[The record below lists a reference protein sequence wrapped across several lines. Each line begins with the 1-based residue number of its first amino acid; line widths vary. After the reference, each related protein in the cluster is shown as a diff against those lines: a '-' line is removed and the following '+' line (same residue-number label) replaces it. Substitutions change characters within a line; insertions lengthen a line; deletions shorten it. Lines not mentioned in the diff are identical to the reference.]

1 MSKAGDLDLNTL
13 LEAIDR
19 LGSLFAIYD
28 KDFNLVFAN
37 RATHAAWPDMYAAL
51 EDGASQE
58 EAIRIEILRQF
69 PDRPKEEIDQF
80 TAYAVEHVRTGARG
94 ESRAQNGRIYRT
106 WHEAMGDKWIVA
118 LGLDL
123 TDLKKQENELSH
135 LAKENSRLANVDELT
150 GLANRRHFVREID
163 RLLQD
168 GMAEGSAFCLGMMDL
183 DGFKIVN
190 DVHGHLTGDALL
202 QQVSDRLR
210 TALGEHCFIA
220 RLGGDEF
227 ALLIP
232 KALSRL
238 EIAKFASQLRRVI
251 ERPYDV
257 DEERIHVGAS
267 MGFVTFPDAGSTRA
281 QLMSRAD
288 FALYH
293 SKQNDKGGA
302 TIFSEE
308 YEEHIQRNG
317 SLELGLRES
326 DLEQEF
332 YLMFQPIFDAKTGAP
347 TVVEALARWESPT
360 FGSISP
366 LQFIPI
372 AERSG
377 KIMDIAEILF
387 RKALETAST
396 WPDHVSL
403 SFNLSP
409 PEVTSIDHARRL
421 MSLIEASPFP
431 AERVIFELT
440 ETAMIGQSSQVV
452 SVLRELKQFGV
463 RIALDDFGTG
473 FSSLNYL
480 SRMPLDMVK
489 IDRSFLE
496 GIETNHASSSVL
508 KSICDLSAN
517 LGLINVIEGVETE
530 LQDARVK
537 RAGINLIQGYLYAR
551 PVSASDIE
559 AHLKPMNA
567 AANDASDQSLA
578 RKSARLAKA

>member
-1 MSKAGDLDLNTL
+1 MSKPGDLDLQTL

-28 KDFNLVFAN
+28 KEFKLVFAN
-37 RATHAAWPDMYAAL
+37 KATHEAWPDMYAAL
-51 EDGASQE
+51 EAGCSQA
-58 EAIRIEILRQF
+58 EAIKLEITRQF
-69 PDRPKEEIDQF
+69 PDRTEAEIDQY
-80 TAYAVEHVRTGARG
+80 TAYALDKVRIGERG

-106 WHEAMGDKWIVA
+106 WHEAMGDDWIVA

-123 TDLKKQENELSH
+123 TDLKKQETELSH

-163 RLLQD
+163 RLLE
-168 GMAEGSAFCLGMMDL
+168 EGKAGAKGFSLGMMDL

-190 DVHGHLTGDALL
+190 DVYGHLMGDALL
-202 QQVSDRLR
+202 RQVSDRLT
-210 TALGEHCFIA
+210 TALGTHCFTA

-227 ALLIP
+227 AILIP
-232 KALSRL
+232 KELSQL

-251 ERPYDV
+251 EQPYFV
-257 DEERIHVGAS
+257 EEERIHVGAS
-267 MGFVTFPDAGSTRA
+267 MGFVSFPDAGSTRS

-308 YEEHIQRNG
+308 YEEHIQRTG

-332 YLMFQPIFDAKTGAP
+332 YLMFQPIIDAKTGQA
-347 TVVEALARWESPT
+347 TIIEALARWESPI
-360 FGSISP
+360 FGAISP
-366 LQFIPI
+366 AQFIPI

-377 KIMDIAEILF
+377 KILEIAQVLF
-387 RKALETAST
+387 RKALETATT
-396 WPDHVSL
+396 WPDHISL

-409 PEVTSIDHARRL
+409 PEVTSIEHARRL
-421 MSLIEASPFP
+421 MSLIEAAQFP
-431 AERVIFELT
+431 PERVILELT

-452 SVLRELKQFGV
+452 TVLRELKQFGV

-480 SRMPLDMVK
+480 SRMPLDIVK

-496 GIETNHASSSVL
+496 DIETNHASSAVL
-508 KSICDLSAN
+508 KSICDLSKN

-537 RAGINLIQGYLYAR
+537 RAGINMIQGFLYSR
-551 PVSASDIE
+551 PVEAADIDPKLSPAS
-559 AHLKPMNA
+559 
-567 AANDASDQSLA
+567 NDDDAVGDPTLA
-578 RKSARLAKA
+578 RKTASLA